1 MERQNSCQRACYV
14 TLALGEKGAS
24 MVKQFAGRAVTFG
37 AILVAFAILS
47 TPAFAEK
54 RIALVI
60 ANSAYAHAG
69 VLSNAISDGKLMA
82 ATLKSRQF
90 KLFEQY
96 DGDQKQIKRTLQAFS
111 AAIQEEP
118 QNTVALI
125 YYAGHGI
132 QYKGENYLVPVDAE
146 IAKEGD
152 IDINSITVSSVMSM
166 LDASRTNL
174 NIVILDACRN
184 NPFPLTR
191 STDRGLARV
200 DAPSGSLVAFST
212 APGKVAR
219 DGDKG
224 GNSPYT
230 AALAQ
235 ALAEPGVKIE
245 DVFKRVR
252 SIVHKASGGEQTPW
266 ESSSLIGDFYPAG
279 MPRTAA
285 EEAVTPATE
294 AVTPPPAR
302 TQETKR
308 SGEAVTM
315 TPAAKPP
322 VGRTEVAAGIFP
334 SAQPPCDGVRVAV
347 GLSGHEEKRCFTPGN
362 GKTESFRD
370 CPDCPELV
378 VIPSGSFIMGSPENE
393 KQRFTA
399 ESPQHRVTFQKPF
412 AVGKFTVS
420 YADWDACVA
429 DGGCGGLKL
438 KDDWGRGDLPLV
450 NVTWTIAHTYL
461 EWLEEKTGK
470 TYRLLSE
477 AEWEYTARAGTT
489 TTFWWGPKITPEL
502 ANYNGTLYYTGG
514 GKIGEYRQKT
524 VPVNSFQ
531 PNPWGLYQ
539 VHGNVFQWVEDCASS
554 EYKTAPVDGS
564 AQTSGNCSTRIIRG
578 GSWKSEPMY
587 LRAACRHYGWP
598 EAGSFDTGFR
608 VARAF

>member
-1 MERQNSCQRACYV
+1 
-14 TLALGEKGAS
+14 
-24 MVKQFAGRAVTFG
+24 MVKQSAGKAVAFG
-37 AILVAFAILS
+37 AILLAFVIAS
-47 TPAFAEK
+47 APAFAE
-54 RIALVI
+54 RRVALVI
-60 ANSAYAHAG
+60 ANSTYSHAG
-69 VLSNAISDGKLMA
+69 VLANAINDGKLMA
-82 ATLKSRQF
+82 AALKSRQF
-90 KLFEQY
+90 EVFEQY
-96 DGDQKQIKRTLQAFS
+96 DGGQKQMKRSLQAFS
-111 AAIQEEP
+111 AAIQDDP
-118 QNTVALI
+118 KNTVALI

-132 QYKGENYLVPVDAE
+132 QYKGENYLIPVDAE
-146 IAKEGD
+146 VAREGD
-152 IDINSITVSSVMSM
+152 IDINSIGVSSVMSM
-166 LDASRTNL
+166 LEAARTNL

-191 STDRGLARV
+191 SVDRGLARV

-212 APGKVAR
+212 APGKVAK

-235 ALAEPGVKIE
+235 AFAEPGVKIE

-252 SIVHKASGGEQTPW
+252 GAVHKASAGEQIPW

-279 MPRTAA
+279 MASGTAPIVASNAPNPAPA
-285 EEAVTPATE
+285 EKAKPA
-294 AVTPPPAR
+294 
-302 TQETKR
+302 
-308 SGEAVTM
+308 GEKVAIA
-315 TPAAKPP
+315 PLPAKPP
-322 VGRTEVAAGIFP
+322 VAPA
-334 SAQPPCDGVRVAV
+334 AQPVAGVFPPAQSQSQCDGAWVTV
-347 GLSGHEEKRCFTPGN
+347 GMTGKEEKRCLKPGS
-362 GKTESFRD
+362 GKTESFKD
-370 CPDCPELV
+370 CPDCPEMV
-378 VIPSGSFIMGSPENE
+378 VAPAGSFIMGSPETE

-420 YADWDACVA
+420 YAEWDACAA

-438 KDDWGRGDLPLV
+438 KDDWGRGDLPV
-450 NVTWTIAHTYL
+450 ANVSWTIAHTYL

-470 TYRLLSE
+470 KYHLLSE

-489 TTFWWGPKITPEL
+489 TAFWWGPKLTPEL

-564 AQTSGNCSTRIIRG
+564 AQTSGNCSTRSIRG

-587 LRAACRHYGWP
+587 LRAACRHYAWP
-598 EAGSFDTGFR
+598 EMGSFDTGFR
-608 VARAF
+608 VARGL

>member
-1 MERQNSCQRACYV
+1 MA
-14 TLALGEKGAS
+14 
-24 MVKQFAGRAVTFG
+24 KQSAGKAAVFG
-37 AILVAFAILS
+37 AIFLAFAILS
-47 TPAFAEK
+47 SPVFAEK

-60 ANSAYAHAG
+60 ANSTYAHAG
-69 VLSNAISDGKLMA
+69 VLSNAINDGRLMA
-82 ATLKSRQF
+82 ATLKSHQF
-90 KLFEQY
+90 AVFEQY
-96 DGDQKQIKRTLQAFS
+96 DGDQKKMKRSLQAFS
-111 AAIQEEP
+111 AAIQEDP
-118 QNTVALI
+118 RNTVALI

-132 QYKGENYLVPVDAE
+132 QYRGENYLVPVDAE
-146 IAKEGD
+146 IAREGD
-152 IDINSITVSSVMSM
+152 IDINSIGVSSVMSM
-166 LDASRTNL
+166 LEAASTNL

-212 APGKVAR
+212 APGKVAK

-230 AALAQ
+230 AALAH
-235 ALAEPGVKIE
+235 ALTEPGVKIE

-252 SIVHKASGGEQTPW
+252 SVVHKASAGDQIPW

-279 MPRTAA
+279 TTDGDAPVAASNAVAPVPTEKAKPGGDKVATAPL
-285 EEAVTPATE
+285 PAK
-294 AVTPPPAR
+294 PPAR
-302 TQETKR
+302 Q
-308 SGEAVTM
+308 TM
-315 TPAAKPP
+315 QPAAG
-322 VGRTEVAAGIFP
+322 VFP
-334 SAQPPCDGVRVAV
+334 SAGSQSQCDGVWVAV
-347 GLSGHEEKRCFTPGN
+347 GMQGQEEKRCFKPGN
-362 GKTESFRD
+362 GKTESFKD
-370 CPDCPELV
+370 CPDCPEMV
-378 VIPSGSFIMGSPENE
+378 VAPAGSFIMGSPEIE
-393 KQRFTA
+393 KERYYSA
-399 ESPQHRVTFQKPF
+399 ESPQRRVTFQKPF

-420 YADWDACVA
+420 YAEWDACVA

-438 KDDWGRGDLPLV
+438 KDDWGRGDLPAV

-470 TYRLLSE
+470 KYRLLSE
-477 AEWEYTARAGTT
+477 AEWEYAARAGTT
-489 TTFWWGPKITPEL
+489 TTFWWGPKITPEQ

-524 VPVNSFQ
+524 VPVSSFQ

-564 AQTSGNCSTRIIRG
+564 AQTSGHCPTRTIRG
-578 GSWKSEPMY
+578 GSWKSEPTL

-598 EAGSFDTGFR
+598 EQPSFDTGFR